1 MRELFDITPH
11 STGPG
16 FRMRLKTGE
25 IDVPD
30 GRGGYIVSSGMGS
43 GKTESIKSLIRHK
56 HDEGILYCVDT
67 KDELEKMFGW
77 IVENL
82 VVEGVLRMEDVM
94 IISSDPGRADFLGQY
109 RDNPGVLMEK
119 KVILIT
125 HVRFW
130 TDLIN
135 HFLIYKPQKEVA
147 PFDGDF
153 RTLMGRDD
161 LRGYVIFDET
171 PTFINPFVEFD
182 RSMLGIF
189 GKTDENG
196 NIVCKPPE
204 ELGRYYDLF
213 IRGGKNDLFNQ
224 AYRINRMKRDVV
236 LGLIPKYYGSWVMSD
251 TDKVGITFYPVD
263 LCPGGMTIS
272 THILIFEG
280 AGNILFRG
288 STRFTLLDTESKYN
302 TVTDFRRMD
311 FGLSRKCFD
320 EAGFGTFVKRIGR
333 LIDKPSLIVCWK
345 DINGDDD
352 GPGKSGYAERF
363 RRLLVAEGVDPGLF
377 TVTYYGATDNK
388 STNSYRD
395 VEQILLC
402 GDWNLPN
409 TESAKIRRAYG
420 TSTDPHSQKD
430 WYFSQLITRIGI
442 RKHIEGEVYT
452 VWHTDDF
459 DERFIE
465 RMDAYFNENR
475 VIGKA
480 SVSHNDWEKRLDGMK
495 IRSNIKEEIRLLARY
510 DKDMQRAI
518 TAHPEGMK
526 DTLATVYVL
535 LHTFQNH
542 GESLVGGFYI
552 LRQHFFLIGV
562 GKVKDG
568 VRVFLT
574 QLQFLLPLD
583 GGGEIA
589 LFITCLGSYVT

>member
-1 MRELFDITPH
+1 MISGKEAAMRELFDITPH

-67 KDELEKMFGW
+67 RDELEKMFGW

-109 RDNPGVLMEK
+109 RDNPEVLMEK

-213 IRGGKNDLFNQ
+213 IRGGRNDLFNQ

-302 TVTDFRRMD
+302 TVTDFKRMD

-363 RRLLVAEGVDPGLF
+363 KRLLVAEGVDPGLF

-395 VEQILLC
+395 VGQILLC

-452 VWHTDDF
+452 VWYTDDF

-495 IRSNIKEEIRLLARY
+495 IRSNIKEEIRLMARY

-518 TAHPEGMK
+518 TMDSEYTKEVTFAYLEMIGIK
-526 DTLATVYVL
+526 RYVRERRKYDRLLETLNKLKIT
-535 LHTFQNH
+535 
-542 GESLVGGFYI
+542 LVI
-552 LRQHFFLIGV
+552 
-562 GKVKDG
+562 K
-568 VRVFLT
+568 
-574 QLQFLLPLD
+574 
-583 GGGEIA
+583 
-589 LFITCLGSYVT
+589 

>member
-213 IRGGKNDLFNQ
+213 IRGGRNDLFNQ

-302 TVTDFRRMD
+302 TVTEFKRMD

-518 TAHPEGMK
+518 TMDSEYTKEVTFAYLEMIGIK
-526 DTLATVYVL
+526 RGKRERGRYKALIDVL
-535 LHTFQNH
+535 KTMGIN
-542 GESLVGGFYI
+542 LV
-552 LRQHFFLIGV
+552 
-562 GKVKDG
+562 
-568 VRVFLT
+568 
-574 QLQFLLPLD
+574 
-583 GGGEIA
+583 IA
-589 LFITCLGSYVT
+589 

>member
-1 MRELFDITPH
+1 MISGKEAAMRELFDITPH

-67 KDELEKMFGW
+67 RDELEKMFGW

-109 RDNPGVLMEK
+109 RDNPEVLMEK

-196 NIVCKPPE
+196 NIICKPPE

-213 IRGGKNDLFNQ
+213 IRGGRNDLFNQ

-302 TVTDFRRMD
+302 TVTEFRKMD

-320 EAGFGTFVKRIGR
+320 EAGFGIFVERIGR
-333 LIDKPSLIVCWK
+333 LIDKPTLIVCWK

-363 RRLLVAEGVDPGLF
+363 KRLLVAEGVDPGLF

-395 VEQILLC
+395 VGQILLC

-452 VWHTDDF
+452 VWYTDDF

-518 TAHPEGMK
+518 TMDSEYTKEVTFCYLEMIGIKRGKRERGRYKALI
-526 DTLATVYVL
+526 DVL
-535 LHTFQNH
+535 KTMGIN
-542 GESLVGGFYI
+542 LV
-552 LRQHFFLIGV
+552 
-562 GKVKDG
+562 
-568 VRVFLT
+568 
-574 QLQFLLPLD
+574 
-583 GGGEIA
+583 IA
-589 LFITCLGSYVT
+589 

>member
-1 MRELFDITPH
+1 MISGKEAAMRELFDITPH

-67 KDELEKMFGW
+67 RDELEKMFGW

-109 RDNPGVLMEK
+109 RDNPEVLMEK

-135 HFLIYKPQKEVA
+135 HFLIYKPREEVA

-213 IRGGKNDLFNQ
+213 IRGGRNDLFNQ

-236 LGLIPKYYGSWVMSD
+236 LRLIPKYYGSWVMSD

-302 TVTDFRRMD
+302 TVTDFKRMD

-363 RRLLVAEGVDPGLF
+363 KRLLVAEGVDPGLF

-452 VWHTDDF
+452 VWYTDDF

-480 SVSHNDWEKRLDGMK
+480 SVSHNDWEKRLEGMK

-518 TAHPEGMK
+518 TMDSEYTKEVTFAYLEMIGIK
-526 DTLATVYVL
+526 RYVRERRKYDRLLETLNKLKIT
-535 LHTFQNH
+535 
-542 GESLVGGFYI
+542 LVI
-552 LRQHFFLIGV
+552 
-562 GKVKDG
+562 K
-568 VRVFLT
+568 
-574 QLQFLLPLD
+574 
-583 GGGEIA
+583 
-589 LFITCLGSYVT
+589 

>member
-1 MRELFDITPH
+1 MISGKEAAMRELFDITPH

-67 KDELEKMFGW
+67 RDELEKMFGW

-109 RDNPGVLMEK
+109 RDNPEVLMEK

-135 HFLIYKPQKEVA
+135 HFLIYKPREEVA

-213 IRGGKNDLFNQ
+213 IRGGRNDLFNQ

-236 LGLIPKYYGSWVMSD
+236 LRLIPKYYGSWVMSD

-302 TVTDFRRMD
+302 TVTDFKRMD

-363 RRLLVAEGVDPGLF
+363 KRLLVAEGVDPGLF

-452 VWHTDDF
+452 VWYTDDF

-480 SVSHNDWEKRLDGMK
+480 SVSHNDWEKRLEGMK
-495 IRSNIKEEIRLLARY
+495 IRSNIKEEIRLMARY

-518 TAHPEGMK
+518 TMDSEYTKEVTFAYLEMIGIK
-526 DTLATVYVL
+526 RYVRERRKYDRLLETLSKLKIT
-535 LHTFQNH
+535 
-542 GESLVGGFYI
+542 LVI
-552 LRQHFFLIGV
+552 
-562 GKVKDG
+562 K
-568 VRVFLT
+568 
-574 QLQFLLPLD
+574 
-583 GGGEIA
+583 
-589 LFITCLGSYVT
+589 

>member
-1 MRELFDITPH
+1 MISGKEAAMRELFDITPH

-67 KDELEKMFGW
+67 RDELEKMFGW

-109 RDNPGVLMEK
+109 RDNPEVLMEK

-196 NIVCKPPE
+196 NIICKPPE

-213 IRGGKNDLFNQ
+213 IRGGRNDLFNQ

-302 TVTDFRRMD
+302 TVTEFRKMD

-320 EAGFGTFVKRIGR
+320 EAGFGIFVERIGR
-333 LIDKPSLIVCWK
+333 LIDKPTLIECWK

-363 RRLLVAEGVDPGLF
+363 KRLLVAEGVDPGLF

-395 VEQILLC
+395 VGQILLC

-452 VWHTDDF
+452 VWYTDDF

-518 TAHPEGMK
+518 TMDSEYTKEVTFAYLEMIGIK
-526 DTLATVYVL
+526 RYVRERRKYDRLLETLNKLKIT
-535 LHTFQNH
+535 
-542 GESLVGGFYI
+542 LVI
-552 LRQHFFLIGV
+552 
-562 GKVKDG
+562 K
-568 VRVFLT
+568 
-574 QLQFLLPLD
+574 
-583 GGGEIA
+583 
-589 LFITCLGSYVT
+589 

>member
-1 MRELFDITPH
+1 MISGKEAAMRELFDITPH

-67 KDELEKMFGW
+67 RDELEKMFGW

-109 RDNPGVLMEK
+109 RDNPEVLMEK

-196 NIVCKPPE
+196 NIICKPPE

-213 IRGGKNDLFNQ
+213 IRGGRNDLFNQ

-236 LGLIPKYYGSWVMSD
+236 LRLIPKYYGSWVMSD

-302 TVTDFRRMD
+302 TVTDFKRMD

-363 RRLLVAEGVDPGLF
+363 KRLLVAEGVDPGLF

-395 VEQILLC
+395 VGQILLC

-452 VWHTDDF
+452 VWYTDDF
-459 DERFIE
+459 DERFME

-518 TAHPEGMK
+518 TMDSEYTKEVTFAYLEMIGIK
-526 DTLATVYVL
+526 RYVRERRKYDRLLETLNKLKIT
-535 LHTFQNH
+535 
-542 GESLVGGFYI
+542 LVI
-552 LRQHFFLIGV
+552 
-562 GKVKDG
+562 K
-568 VRVFLT
+568 
-574 QLQFLLPLD
+574 
-583 GGGEIA
+583 
-589 LFITCLGSYVT
+589 

>member
-1 MRELFDITPH
+1 MISGKEAAMRELFDITPH

-67 KDELEKMFGW
+67 RDELEKMFGW

-213 IRGGKNDLFNQ
+213 IRGGRNDLFNQ

-236 LGLIPKYYGSWVMSD
+236 LRLIPKYYGSWVMSD

-302 TVTDFRRMD
+302 TVTDFKRMD

-452 VWHTDDF
+452 VWYTDDF

-480 SVSHNDWEKRLDGMK
+480 SVSHNDWEKRLEGMK
-495 IRSNIKEEIRLLARY
+495 IRSNIKEEIRLMARY

-518 TAHPEGMK
+518 TMDSEYTKEVTFAYLEMIGIK
-526 DTLATVYVL
+526 RYVRERRKYDRLLETLNKLKIT
-535 LHTFQNH
+535 
-542 GESLVGGFYI
+542 LVI
-552 LRQHFFLIGV
+552 
-562 GKVKDG
+562 K
-568 VRVFLT
+568 
-574 QLQFLLPLD
+574 
-583 GGGEIA
+583 
-589 LFITCLGSYVT
+589 

>member
-30 GRGGYIVSSGMGS
+30 ESGGYIVSSGMGS

-67 KDELEKMFGW
+67 RDELEKMFGW

-109 RDNPGVLMEK
+109 RDNPEVLMEK

-135 HFLIYKPQKEVA
+135 HFLIYKPGKEVD

-153 RTLMGRDD
+153 RALMRRDD
-161 LRGYVIFDET
+161 LRRYIIFDET

-204 ELGRYYDLF
+204 ELDRYYDLF
-213 IRGGKNDLFNQ
+213 IRGGRNDLFNQ

-236 LGLIPKYYGSWVMSD
+236 LGLIPKYYGSWMMSD
-251 TDKVGITFYPVD
+251 TDRVGITFYPVD
-263 LCPGGMTIS
+263 LCPEGMTIS
-272 THILIFEG
+272 THVLIFEG

-302 TVTDFRRMD
+302 TVTEFRKMD

-320 EAGFGTFVKRIGR
+320 EVGFGTFVKRIGR

-395 VEQILLC
+395 VEQIFLC

-420 TSTDPHSQKD
+420 TTTDPHSQKD

-452 VWHTDDF
+452 VWYTDDF

-475 VIGKA
+475 VVDRK
-480 SVSHNDWEKRLDGMK
+480 SVSHNDWEKRLEGMK
-495 IRSNIKEEIRLLARY
+495 IRSNLKDEIILLARY
-510 DKDMQRAI
+510 DKDMQKAI
-518 TAHPEGMK
+518 TMDDEYTKEVTFVYLEMIGIK
-526 DTLATVYVL
+526 RYVRERRKYDRLVETLSKLKIT
-535 LHTFQNH
+535 
-542 GESLVGGFYI
+542 LVI
-552 LRQHFFLIGV
+552 
-562 GKVKDG
+562 K
-568 VRVFLT
+568 
-574 QLQFLLPLD
+574 
-583 GGGEIA
+583 
-589 LFITCLGSYVT
+589 

>member
-1 MRELFDITPH
+1 MISGKEAAMRELFDITPH

-67 KDELEKMFGW
+67 RDELEKMFGW

-213 IRGGKNDLFNQ
+213 IRGGRNDLFNQ

-236 LGLIPKYYGSWVMSD
+236 LRLIPKYYGSWVMSD

-302 TVTDFRRMD
+302 TVTDFKRMD

-363 RRLLVAEGVDPGLF
+363 KRLLVAEGVDPGLF

-452 VWHTDDF
+452 VWYTDDF

-480 SVSHNDWEKRLDGMK
+480 SVSHNDWEKRLEGMK
-495 IRSNIKEEIRLLARY
+495 IRSNIKEEIRLMARY

-518 TAHPEGMK
+518 TMDSEYTKEVTFAYLEMIGIK
-526 DTLATVYVL
+526 RYVRERRKYDRLLETLNKLKIT
-535 LHTFQNH
+535 
-542 GESLVGGFYI
+542 LVI
-552 LRQHFFLIGV
+552 
-562 GKVKDG
+562 K
-568 VRVFLT
+568 
-574 QLQFLLPLD
+574 
-583 GGGEIA
+583 
-589 LFITCLGSYVT
+589 

>member
-1 MRELFDITPH
+1 MISGKEAAMRELFDITPH

-67 KDELEKMFGW
+67 RDELEKMFGW

-213 IRGGKNDLFNQ
+213 IRGGRNDLFNQ

-236 LGLIPKYYGSWVMSD
+236 LRLIPKYYGSWVMSD

-518 TAHPEGMK
+518 TMDSEYTKEVTFCYLEMIGIKRGKRERGRYKALI
-526 DTLATVYVL
+526 DVL
-535 LHTFQNH
+535 KTMGIN
-542 GESLVGGFYI
+542 LV
-552 LRQHFFLIGV
+552 
-562 GKVKDG
+562 
-568 VRVFLT
+568 
-574 QLQFLLPLD
+574 
-583 GGGEIA
+583 IA
-589 LFITCLGSYVT
+589 

>member
-1 MRELFDITPH
+1 MISGKEAAMRELFDITPH

-67 KDELEKMFGW
+67 RDELEKMFGW

-109 RDNPGVLMEK
+109 RDNPEVLMEK

-213 IRGGKNDLFNQ
+213 IRGGRNDLFNQ

-236 LGLIPKYYGSWVMSD
+236 LRLIPKYYGSWVMSD

-302 TVTDFRRMD
+302 TVTDFKRMD

-363 RRLLVAEGVDPGLF
+363 KRLLVAEGVDPGLF

-452 VWHTDDF
+452 VWYTDDF

-480 SVSHNDWEKRLDGMK
+480 SVSHNDWEKRLEGMK
-495 IRSNIKEEIRLLARY
+495 IRSNIKEEIRLMARY

-518 TAHPEGMK
+518 TK
-526 DTLATVYVL
+526 DREYTKEITFAYLEMIGRKRYVRERSKYDRLLETLNKLKIT
-535 LHTFQNH
+535 
-542 GESLVGGFYI
+542 LVI
-552 LRQHFFLIGV
+552 
-562 GKVKDG
+562 K
-568 VRVFLT
+568 
-574 QLQFLLPLD
+574 
-583 GGGEIA
+583 
-589 LFITCLGSYVT
+589 

>member
-1 MRELFDITPH
+1 MISGKEAAMRELFDITPH

-67 KDELEKMFGW
+67 RDELEKMFGW

-109 RDNPGVLMEK
+109 RDNPEVLMEK

-135 HFLIYKPQKEVA
+135 HFLIYKPGKEVD

-153 RTLMGRDD
+153 RALMGRDD

-171 PTFINPFVEFD
+171 PTFISPFVEFD

-213 IRGGKNDLFNQ
+213 IRGGRNDLFNQ

-236 LGLIPKYYGSWVMSD
+236 LGLIPKYYGSWMMSD

-263 LCPGGMTIS
+263 LCPEGMTIS
-272 THILIFEG
+272 THVLIFEG

-302 TVTDFRRMD
+302 TVTEFRKMD
-311 FGLSRKCFD
+311 FGLSRKYFD

-363 RRLLVAEGVDPGLF
+363 KRLLVAEGVDPGLF

-395 VEQILLC
+395 VEQIFLC

-420 TSTDPHSQKD
+420 TTTDPHSQKD

-452 VWHTDDF
+452 VWYTDDF

-475 VIGKA
+475 VVDRK
-480 SVSHNDWEKRLDGMK
+480 SVSHNDWEKRLEGMK
-495 IRSNIKEEIRLLARY
+495 IRSNLKDEIILLARY
-510 DKDMQRAI
+510 DKDMQKAI
-518 TAHPEGMK
+518 TMDDEYTKEVTFVYLEMIGIK
-526 DTLATVYVL
+526 RYVRERRKYDRLVETLSKLKIT
-535 LHTFQNH
+535 
-542 GESLVGGFYI
+542 LVI
-552 LRQHFFLIGV
+552 
-562 GKVKDG
+562 K
-568 VRVFLT
+568 
-574 QLQFLLPLD
+574 
-583 GGGEIA
+583 
-589 LFITCLGSYVT
+589 

>member
-1 MRELFDITPH
+1 MISGKEAAMRELFDITPH

-67 KDELEKMFGW
+67 RDELEKMFGW

-109 RDNPGVLMEK
+109 RDNPEVLMEK

-135 HFLIYKPQKEVA
+135 HFLIYKPREEVA

-213 IRGGKNDLFNQ
+213 IRGGRNDLFNQ

-236 LGLIPKYYGSWVMSD
+236 LRLIPKYYGSWVMSD

-302 TVTDFRRMD
+302 TVTDFKRMD

-363 RRLLVAEGVDPGLF
+363 KRLLVAEGVDPGLF

-452 VWHTDDF
+452 VWYTDDF

-475 VIGKA
+475 VVDRK
-480 SVSHNDWEKRLDGMK
+480 SVSHDDWEKRLDGMK

-518 TAHPEGMK
+518 TMDSEYTKEVTFAYLEMIGIK
-526 DTLATVYVL
+526 RYVRERRKYDRLLETLNKLKIT
-535 LHTFQNH
+535 
-542 GESLVGGFYI
+542 LVI
-552 LRQHFFLIGV
+552 
-562 GKVKDG
+562 K
-568 VRVFLT
+568 
-574 QLQFLLPLD
+574 
-583 GGGEIA
+583 
-589 LFITCLGSYVT
+589 

>member
-475 VIGKA
+475 VIGKT
-480 SVSHNDWEKRLDGMK
+480 SVSHNDWEKRLEGMK

-518 TAHPEGMK
+518 TMDSEYTKEVTFCYLEMIGIKRGKRERGRYKALI
-526 DTLATVYVL
+526 DVL
-535 LHTFQNH
+535 KTMGIN
-542 GESLVGGFYI
+542 LV
-552 LRQHFFLIGV
+552 
-562 GKVKDG
+562 
-568 VRVFLT
+568 
-574 QLQFLLPLD
+574 
-583 GGGEIA
+583 IA
-589 LFITCLGSYVT
+589 

>member
-153 RTLMGRDD
+153 KTLMGRDD

-189 GKTDENG
+189 GKTDEDG
-196 NIVCKPPE
+196 NIICKPPE
-204 ELGRYYDLF
+204 EMGRYYDLF

-236 LGLIPKYYGSWVMSD
+236 LGLIPKYYDSWMMSD
-251 TDKVGITFYPVD
+251 TDRVGITFYPVD
-263 LCPGGMTIS
+263 LCPEGMTIS

-280 AGNILFRG
+280 AGNILFRD

-302 TVTDFRRMD
+302 TVTEFRKMD
-311 FGLSRKCFD
+311 FGLSRKGFD
-320 EAGFGTFVKRIGR
+320 EKGFGEFVKRIGR

-480 SVSHNDWEKRLDGMK
+480 SVSHNDWEKRLEGMK

-510 DKDMQRAI
+510 DKDMQKAI
-518 TAHPEGMK
+518 TMDSEYTKEVTFCYLEMIGIKRGKRERGRYKALI
-526 DTLATVYVL
+526 DVL
-535 LHTFQNH
+535 KTMGIN
-542 GESLVGGFYI
+542 LV
-552 LRQHFFLIGV
+552 
-562 GKVKDG
+562 
-568 VRVFLT
+568 
-574 QLQFLLPLD
+574 
-583 GGGEIA
+583 IA
-589 LFITCLGSYVT
+589 

>member
-1 MRELFDITPH
+1 MISGKEAAMRELFDITPH

-67 KDELEKMFGW
+67 RDELEKMFGW

-213 IRGGKNDLFNQ
+213 IRGGRNDLFNQ

-236 LGLIPKYYGSWVMSD
+236 LRLIPKYYGSWVMSD

-302 TVTDFRRMD
+302 TVTDFKRMD

-363 RRLLVAEGVDPGLF
+363 KRLLVAEGVDPGLF

-452 VWHTDDF
+452 VWYTDDF

-518 TAHPEGMK
+518 TMDSEYTKEVTFAYLEMIGIK
-526 DTLATVYVL
+526 RYVRERRKYDRLLETLNKLKIT
-535 LHTFQNH
+535 
-542 GESLVGGFYI
+542 LVI
-552 LRQHFFLIGV
+552 
-562 GKVKDG
+562 K
-568 VRVFLT
+568 
-574 QLQFLLPLD
+574 
-583 GGGEIA
+583 
-589 LFITCLGSYVT
+589 

>member
-213 IRGGKNDLFNQ
+213 IRGGRNDLFNQ

-236 LGLIPKYYGSWVMSD
+236 LGLIPKYYGSWMMSD

-263 LCPGGMTIS
+263 LCPEDMTIS

-475 VIGKA
+475 VIGKT
-480 SVSHNDWEKRLDGMK
+480 SVSHNDWEKRLEGMK

-518 TAHPEGMK
+518 TMDSEYTKEVTFCYLEMIGIKRGKRERGRYKALI
-526 DTLATVYVL
+526 DVL
-535 LHTFQNH
+535 KTMGIN
-542 GESLVGGFYI
+542 LV
-552 LRQHFFLIGV
+552 
-562 GKVKDG
+562 
-568 VRVFLT
+568 
-574 QLQFLLPLD
+574 
-583 GGGEIA
+583 IA
-589 LFITCLGSYVT
+589 

>member
-1 MRELFDITPH
+1 MIRRKEAAMRELFDITPH

-43 GKTESIKSLIRHK
+43 GKTESIKSLIRQK
-56 HDEGILYCVDT
+56 YNEGILYCVDT

-82 VVEGVLRMEDVM
+82 VMEGVLRMEDVM

-109 RDNPGVLMEK
+109 RDSPGVLMEK

-135 HFLIYKPQKEVA
+135 YFLIYKPQKEVA

-189 GKTDENG
+189 GKTDEKG

-302 TVTDFRRMD
+302 TVTEFKRMD

-518 TAHPEGMK
+518 TMDSEYTKEVTFAYLEMIGIK
-526 DTLATVYVL
+526 RGKRERGRYKALIDVL
-535 LHTFQNH
+535 KTMGIN
-542 GESLVGGFYI
+542 LV
-552 LRQHFFLIGV
+552 
-562 GKVKDG
+562 
-568 VRVFLT
+568 
-574 QLQFLLPLD
+574 
-583 GGGEIA
+583 IA
-589 LFITCLGSYVT
+589 

>member
-67 KDELEKMFGW
+67 RDELEKMFGW

-109 RDNPGVLMEK
+109 RDNPEVLMEK

-213 IRGGKNDLFNQ
+213 IRGGRNDLFNQ

-236 LGLIPKYYGSWVMSD
+236 LRLIPKYYGSWVMSD

-302 TVTDFRRMD
+302 TVTDFKRMD

-333 LIDKPSLIVCWK
+333 LIDKPTLIVCWK

-363 RRLLVAEGVDPGLF
+363 KRLLVAESVDPGLF

-452 VWHTDDF
+452 VWYTDDF

-510 DKDMQRAI
+510 DKDMQKAMTMDSEYTKEVTFAYLEMIGIKRGKRERGRYKALI
-518 TAHPEGMK
+518 
-526 DTLATVYVL
+526 DVL
-535 LHTFQNH
+535 KTMGIN
-542 GESLVGGFYI
+542 LV
-552 LRQHFFLIGV
+552 
-562 GKVKDG
+562 
-568 VRVFLT
+568 
-574 QLQFLLPLD
+574 
-583 GGGEIA
+583 IA
-589 LFITCLGSYVT
+589 

>member
-109 RDNPGVLMEK
+109 RDNPGVIMEK

-135 HFLIYKPQKEVA
+135 HFLIYKPRKEVA

-161 LRGYVIFDET
+161 LRRYVIFDET

-213 IRGGKNDLFNQ
+213 IRGGRNDLFNQ

-236 LGLIPKYYGSWVMSD
+236 LGLIPKYYGSWMMSD

-272 THILIFEG
+272 THVLIFEG

-442 RKHIEGEVYT
+442 RKHIQGEVYT
-452 VWHTDDF
+452 VWYTDDF

-480 SVSHNDWEKRLDGMK
+480 SVSHNDWEKRLEGMK

-518 TAHPEGMK
+518 TMDSEYTKEVTFCYLEMIGIKRGKRERGRYKALI
-526 DTLATVYVL
+526 DVL
-535 LHTFQNH
+535 KTMGIN
-542 GESLVGGFYI
+542 LV
-552 LRQHFFLIGV
+552 
-562 GKVKDG
+562 
-568 VRVFLT
+568 
-574 QLQFLLPLD
+574 
-583 GGGEIA
+583 IA
-589 LFITCLGSYVT
+589 

>member
-1 MRELFDITPH
+1 MISGKEAAMRELFDITPH

-67 KDELEKMFGW
+67 RDELEKMFGW

-109 RDNPGVLMEK
+109 RDNPEVLMEK

-213 IRGGKNDLFNQ
+213 IRGGRNDLFNQ

-236 LGLIPKYYGSWVMSD
+236 LRLIPKYYGSWVMSD

-302 TVTDFRRMD
+302 TVTDFKRMD

-363 RRLLVAEGVDPGLF
+363 KRLLVAEGVDPGLF

-395 VEQILLC
+395 VGQILLC

-452 VWHTDDF
+452 VWYTDDF

-518 TAHPEGMK
+518 TMDSEYTKEVTFAYLEMIGIK
-526 DTLATVYVL
+526 RYVRERRKYDRLLETLNKLKIT
-535 LHTFQNH
+535 
-542 GESLVGGFYI
+542 LVI
-552 LRQHFFLIGV
+552 
-562 GKVKDG
+562 K
-568 VRVFLT
+568 
-574 QLQFLLPLD
+574 
-583 GGGEIA
+583 
-589 LFITCLGSYVT
+589 

>member
-30 GRGGYIVSSGMGS
+30 ESGGYIVSSGMGS

-67 KDELEKMFGW
+67 RDELEKMFGW

-109 RDNPGVLMEK
+109 RDNPEILMEK

-135 HFLIYKPQKEVA
+135 HFLIYKPGKEVD

-153 RTLMGRDD
+153 RALMRRDD
-161 LRGYVIFDET
+161 LRRYIIFDET

-204 ELGRYYDLF
+204 ELDRYYDLF
-213 IRGGKNDLFNQ
+213 IRGGRNDLFNQ

-236 LGLIPKYYGSWVMSD
+236 LGLIPKYYGSWMMSD
-251 TDKVGITFYPVD
+251 TDRVGITFYPVD
-263 LCPGGMTIS
+263 LCPEGMTIS
-272 THILIFEG
+272 THVLIFEG

-302 TVTDFRRMD
+302 TVTEFRKMD
-311 FGLSRKCFD
+311 FGLSRKGFD
-320 EAGFGTFVKRIGR
+320 EVGFGEFVKRIGR

-352 GPGKSGYAERF
+352 GPRKSGYAERF

-452 VWHTDDF
+452 VWYTDDF
-459 DERFIE
+459 DGRFIE

-475 VIGKA
+475 VVDRK
-480 SVSHNDWEKRLDGMK
+480 SVSHNDWEKRLEGMK

-518 TAHPEGMK
+518 TMDSEYTKEVTFCYLEEILGIRRSARERRYYRKLIEALGRLK
-526 DTLATVYVL
+526 ITLVI
-535 LHTFQNH
+535 Q
-542 GESLVGGFYI
+542 
-552 LRQHFFLIGV
+552 
-562 GKVKDG
+562 
-568 VRVFLT
+568 
-574 QLQFLLPLD
+574 
-583 GGGEIA
+583 
-589 LFITCLGSYVT
+589 

>member
-67 KDELEKMFGW
+67 RDELEKMFGW

-109 RDNPGVLMEK
+109 RDNPEVLMEK

-135 HFLIYKPQKEVA
+135 HFLIYKPREEVA

-213 IRGGKNDLFNQ
+213 IRGGRNDLFNQ

-236 LGLIPKYYGSWVMSD
+236 LRLIPKYYGSWVMSD

-302 TVTDFRRMD
+302 TVTDFKRMD

-363 RRLLVAEGVDPGLF
+363 KRLLVAEGVDPGLF

-452 VWHTDDF
+452 VWYTDDF

-475 VIGKA
+475 VVDRK
-480 SVSHNDWEKRLDGMK
+480 SVSHNDWEKRLEGMK
-495 IRSNIKEEIRLLARY
+495 IRSNLKDEIILLARY
-510 DKDMQRAI
+510 DKDMQKAI
-518 TAHPEGMK
+518 TMDDEYTKEVTFVYLEMIGIK
-526 DTLATVYVL
+526 RYVRERRKYDRLVETLSKLKIT
-535 LHTFQNH
+535 
-542 GESLVGGFYI
+542 LVI
-552 LRQHFFLIGV
+552 
-562 GKVKDG
+562 K
-568 VRVFLT
+568 
-574 QLQFLLPLD
+574 
-583 GGGEIA
+583 
-589 LFITCLGSYVT
+589 

>member
-1 MRELFDITPH
+1 MISGKEAAMRELFDITPH

-67 KDELEKMFGW
+67 RDELEKMFGW

-109 RDNPGVLMEK
+109 RDNPEVLMEK

-135 HFLIYKPQKEVA
+135 HFLIYKPGKEVD

-196 NIVCKPPE
+196 NIICKPPE

-213 IRGGKNDLFNQ
+213 IRGGRNDLFNQ

-236 LGLIPKYYGSWVMSD
+236 LRLIPKYYGSWVMSD

-302 TVTDFRRMD
+302 TVTEFRKMD

-320 EAGFGTFVKRIGR
+320 EAGFGIFVERIGR
-333 LIDKPSLIVCWK
+333 LIDKPTLIVCWK

-363 RRLLVAEGVDPGLF
+363 KRLLVAEGVDPGLF

-395 VEQILLC
+395 VGQILLC

-452 VWHTDDF
+452 VWYTDDF

-480 SVSHNDWEKRLDGMK
+480 SVSHNDWEKRLEGMK
-495 IRSNIKEEIRLLARY
+495 IRSNIKEEIRLMARY

-518 TAHPEGMK
+518 TMDSEYTKEVTFAYLEMIGIK
-526 DTLATVYVL
+526 RYVRERRKYDRLLETLNKLKIT
-535 LHTFQNH
+535 
-542 GESLVGGFYI
+542 LVI
-552 LRQHFFLIGV
+552 
-562 GKVKDG
+562 K
-568 VRVFLT
+568 
-574 QLQFLLPLD
+574 
-583 GGGEIA
+583 
-589 LFITCLGSYVT
+589 

>member
-25 IDVPD
+25 IDVPN

-67 KDELEKMFGW
+67 KDGLEKMFGW

-109 RDNPGVLMEK
+109 RDNPGMLMEK
-119 KVILIT
+119 KILLIT

-196 NIVCKPPE
+196 DIVCKPPE

-213 IRGGKNDLFNQ
+213 IRGGRNDLFNQ
-224 AYRINRMKRDVV
+224 SYRINRMKRDVV
-236 LGLIPKYYGSWVMSD
+236 LGLIPKYYGSWMMSD
-251 TDKVGITFYPVD
+251 TDRVGITFYPVD

-302 TVTDFRRMD
+302 TVTEFRKMD

-320 EAGFGTFVKRIGR
+320 EVGFGTFVKRIGR

-363 RRLLVAEGVDPGLF
+363 RRLLVAEGVDSGLF

-518 TAHPEGMK
+518 TMDSEYTKEVTFCYLEEILGIKRSARERRYYKKLIEALGRLK
-526 DTLATVYVL
+526 ITLVI
-535 LHTFQNH
+535 Q
-542 GESLVGGFYI
+542 
-552 LRQHFFLIGV
+552 
-562 GKVKDG
+562 
-568 VRVFLT
+568 
-574 QLQFLLPLD
+574 
-583 GGGEIA
+583 
-589 LFITCLGSYVT
+589 

>member
-1 MRELFDITPH
+1 MIRRKEAAMRELFDITPH

-135 HFLIYKPQKEVA
+135 YFLIYKPQKEVA

-204 ELGRYYDLF
+204 ELDRYYDLF
-213 IRGGKNDLFNQ
+213 IRGGRNDLFNQ

-236 LGLIPKYYGSWVMSD
+236 LGLIPKYYGSWMMSD

-263 LCPGGMTIS
+263 LCPEDMTIS
-272 THILIFEG
+272 THVLIFEG

-302 TVTDFRRMD
+302 TVTEFKRMD

-442 RKHIEGEVYT
+442 RKHIQGEVYT
-452 VWHTDDF
+452 VWYTDDF
-459 DERFIE
+459 DGRFIE

-475 VIGKA
+475 VIGR
-480 SVSHNDWEKRLDGMK
+480 SPVSNNDWEKRLEGMR
-495 IRSNIKEEIRLLARY
+495 IRSNIKKEIRLLTGY
-510 DKDMQRAI
+510 DRDMQRAI
-518 TAHPEGMK
+518 VMEQKYTKEVTFAYLEMIGIK
-526 DTLATVYVL
+526 RGKRERGRYKALIDVL
-535 LHTFQNH
+535 KTMGIN
-542 GESLVGGFYI
+542 LV
-552 LRQHFFLIGV
+552 
-562 GKVKDG
+562 
-568 VRVFLT
+568 
-574 QLQFLLPLD
+574 
-583 GGGEIA
+583 IA
-589 LFITCLGSYVT
+589 

>member
-189 GKTDENG
+189 GKTDEKG

-363 RRLLVAEGVDPGLF
+363 RRLLVAEGVGPGLF

-442 RKHIEGEVYT
+442 RKHIEGEVHT

-510 DKDMQRAI
+510 DRDMQRAI
-518 TAHPEGMK
+518 TMDSEYTKEVTFCYLEMIGIKRGKRERGRYKALI
-526 DTLATVYVL
+526 DVL
-535 LHTFQNH
+535 KTMGIN
-542 GESLVGGFYI
+542 LV
-552 LRQHFFLIGV
+552 
-562 GKVKDG
+562 
-568 VRVFLT
+568 
-574 QLQFLLPLD
+574 
-583 GGGEIA
+583 IA
-589 LFITCLGSYVT
+589 

>member
-67 KDELEKMFGW
+67 RDELEKMFGW

-109 RDNPGVLMEK
+109 RDNPEVLMEK

-135 HFLIYKPQKEVA
+135 HFLIYKPGKEVD

-196 NIVCKPPE
+196 NIICKPPE

-213 IRGGKNDLFNQ
+213 IRGGRNDLFNQ

-236 LGLIPKYYGSWVMSD
+236 LRLIPKYYGSWVMSD

-302 TVTDFRRMD
+302 TVTDFKRMD

-363 RRLLVAEGVDPGLF
+363 KRLLVAEGVDPGLF

-395 VEQILLC
+395 VGQILLC

-452 VWHTDDF
+452 VWYTDDF

-518 TAHPEGMK
+518 TMDSEYTKEVTFAYLEMIGIK
-526 DTLATVYVL
+526 RYVRERRKYDRLLETLNKLKIT
-535 LHTFQNH
+535 
-542 GESLVGGFYI
+542 LVI
-552 LRQHFFLIGV
+552 
-562 GKVKDG
+562 K
-568 VRVFLT
+568 
-574 QLQFLLPLD
+574 
-583 GGGEIA
+583 
-589 LFITCLGSYVT
+589 

>member
-30 GRGGYIVSSGMGS
+30 ESGGYIVSSGMGS

-67 KDELEKMFGW
+67 RDELEKMFGW

-109 RDNPGVLMEK
+109 RDNPEILMEK

-135 HFLIYKPQKEVA
+135 HFLIYKPGKEVD

-153 RTLMGRDD
+153 RALMRRDD
-161 LRGYVIFDET
+161 LRRYIIFDET

-204 ELGRYYDLF
+204 ELDRYYDLF
-213 IRGGKNDLFNQ
+213 IRGGRNDLFNQ

-236 LGLIPKYYGSWVMSD
+236 LGLIPKYYGSWMMSD
-251 TDKVGITFYPVD
+251 TDRVGITFYPVD
-263 LCPGGMTIS
+263 LCPEGMTIS
-272 THILIFEG
+272 THVLIFEG

-302 TVTDFRRMD
+302 TVTEFRKMD

-320 EAGFGTFVKRIGR
+320 EVGFGTFVKRIGR

-395 VEQILLC
+395 VEQIFLC

-420 TSTDPHSQKD
+420 TTTDPHSQKD

-452 VWHTDDF
+452 VWYTDDF

-475 VIGKA
+475 VVDRK
-480 SVSHNDWEKRLDGMK
+480 SVSHNDWEKRLEGMK
-495 IRSNIKEEIRLLARY
+495 IRSNLKDEIILLARY
-510 DKDMQRAI
+510 DKDMQKAI
-518 TAHPEGMK
+518 TMDDEYTKEVTFVYLEMIGIK
-526 DTLATVYVL
+526 RYVRERRKYDRLVETLSKLKIT
-535 LHTFQNH
+535 
-542 GESLVGGFYI
+542 LVI
-552 LRQHFFLIGV
+552 
-562 GKVKDG
+562 K
-568 VRVFLT
+568 
-574 QLQFLLPLD
+574 
-583 GGGEIA
+583 
-589 LFITCLGSYVT
+589 

>member
-67 KDELEKMFGW
+67 RDELEKMFGW

-213 IRGGKNDLFNQ
+213 IRGGRNDLFNQ

-263 LCPGGMTIS
+263 LCPGGMTVS

-442 RKHIEGEVYT
+442 RKHIQGEVYT

-459 DERFIE
+459 DGRFIE

-475 VIGKA
+475 VIGR
-480 SVSHNDWEKRLDGMK
+480 SPVSNNDWEKRLEGMR
-495 IRSNIKEEIRLLARY
+495 IRSNIKKEIRLLTGY
-510 DKDMQRAI
+510 DRDMQRAI
-518 TAHPEGMK
+518 VMEQKYTKEVTFAYLEMIGIK
-526 DTLATVYVL
+526 RGKRERGRYKALIDVL
-535 LHTFQNH
+535 KTMGIN
-542 GESLVGGFYI
+542 LV
-552 LRQHFFLIGV
+552 
-562 GKVKDG
+562 
-568 VRVFLT
+568 
-574 QLQFLLPLD
+574 
-583 GGGEIA
+583 IA
-589 LFITCLGSYVT
+589 

>member
-67 KDELEKMFGW
+67 RDELEKMFGW

-109 RDNPGVLMEK
+109 RDNPEVLMEK

-213 IRGGKNDLFNQ
+213 IRGGRNDLFNQ

-236 LGLIPKYYGSWVMSD
+236 LRLIPKYYGSWVMSD
-251 TDKVGITFYPVD
+251 TDKVTKNDAKEIFREMAEK
-263 LCPGGMTIS
+263 GGEPEDIAKR
-272 THILIFEG
+272 EG
-280 AGNILFRG
+280 
-288 STRFTLLDTESKYN
+288 
-302 TVTDFRRMD
+302 M
-311 FGLSRKCFD
+311 
-320 EAGFGTFVKRIGR
+320 
-333 LIDKPSLIVCWK
+333 LIVSDTGK
-345 DINGDDD
+345 VLEVIEKVLAANEKAVNQYKGGDVKVF
-352 GPGKSGYAERF
+352 GFLMGQCNKELR
-363 RRLLVAEGVDPGLF
+363 
-377 TVTYYGATDNK
+377 GAATPK
-388 STNSYRD
+388 
-395 VEQILLC
+395 V
-402 GDWNLPN
+402 
-409 TESAKIRRAYG
+409 
-420 TSTDPHSQKD
+420 
-430 WYFSQLITRIGI
+430 
-442 RKHIEGEVYT
+442 V
-452 VWHTDDF
+452 
-459 DERFIE
+459 
-465 RMDAYFNENR
+465 
-475 VIGKA
+475 
-480 SVSHNDWEKRLDGMK
+480 
-495 IRSNIKEEIRLLARY
+495 KEELEKKL
-510 DKDMQRAI
+510 K
-518 TAHPEGMK
+518 
-526 DTLATVYVL
+526 
-535 LHTFQNH
+535 
-542 GESLVGGFYI
+542 SL
-552 LRQHFFLIGV
+552 
-562 GKVKDG
+562 
-568 VRVFLT
+568 
-574 QLQFLLPLD
+574 
-583 GGGEIA
+583 
-589 LFITCLGSYVT
+589 

>member
-495 IRSNIKEEIRLLARY
+495 CRSNIKEEIRLLARY

-518 TAHPEGMK
+518 TMDSEYTKEVTFCYLEMIGIKRGKRERGRYKALI
-526 DTLATVYVL
+526 DVL
-535 LHTFQNH
+535 KTMGIN
-542 GESLVGGFYI
+542 LV
-552 LRQHFFLIGV
+552 
-562 GKVKDG
+562 
-568 VRVFLT
+568 
-574 QLQFLLPLD
+574 
-583 GGGEIA
+583 IA
-589 LFITCLGSYVT
+589 

>member
-1 MRELFDITPH
+1 MRELFDIIPH

-30 GRGGYIVSSGMGS
+30 ESGGYIVSSGMGS

-56 HDEGILYCVDT
+56 HSEGILYCVDT
-67 KDELEKMFGW
+67 RDELEKMFGW

-109 RDNPGVLMEK
+109 RDNPEVLMEK

-135 HFLIYKPQKEVA
+135 HFLIYKPGKEVD

-153 RTLMGRDD
+153 RALMGRDD

-171 PTFINPFVEFD
+171 PTFISPFVEFD

-236 LGLIPKYYGSWVMSD
+236 LGLIPKYYGSWMMSD

-263 LCPGGMTIS
+263 LCPEGMTIS
-272 THILIFEG
+272 THVLIFEG

-302 TVTDFRRMD
+302 TVTEFRKMD
-311 FGLSRKCFD
+311 FGLSRKYFD

-395 VEQILLC
+395 VEQIFLC

-420 TSTDPHSQKD
+420 TTTDPHSQKD

-452 VWHTDDF
+452 VWYTDDF

-475 VIGKA
+475 VVDRK
-480 SVSHNDWEKRLDGMK
+480 SVSHNDWEKRLEGMK
-495 IRSNIKEEIRLLARY
+495 IRSNLKDEIILLARY
-510 DKDMQRAI
+510 DKDMQKAI
-518 TAHPEGMK
+518 TMDDEYTKEVTFVYLEMIGIK
-526 DTLATVYVL
+526 RYVRERRKYDRLVETLSKLKIT
-535 LHTFQNH
+535 
-542 GESLVGGFYI
+542 LVI
-552 LRQHFFLIGV
+552 
-562 GKVKDG
+562 K
-568 VRVFLT
+568 
-574 QLQFLLPLD
+574 
-583 GGGEIA
+583 
-589 LFITCLGSYVT
+589 

>member
-67 KDELEKMFGW
+67 RDELEKMFGW

-109 RDNPGVLMEK
+109 RDNPEVLMEK

-213 IRGGKNDLFNQ
+213 IRGGRNDLFNQ

-236 LGLIPKYYGSWVMSD
+236 LGLIPKYYDSWVMSD
-251 TDKVGITFYPVD
+251 TDRVGITFYPVD
-263 LCPGGMTIS
+263 LCPEDMTIS
-272 THILIFEG
+272 MHVLIFEG

-302 TVTDFRRMD
+302 TVTEFKKMD

-320 EAGFGTFVKRIGR
+320 EAGFSIFVERIGK
-333 LIDKPSLIVCWK
+333 LIDKPTLIVCWK

-420 TSTDPHSQKD
+420 TTTDPHSQKD

-452 VWHTDDF
+452 VWYTDDF
-459 DERFIE
+459 DWRFIE

-480 SVSHNDWEKRLDGMK
+480 SVSHNDWEKRLEGMK
-495 IRSNIKEEIRLLARY
+495 IRSNLKDEIILLAKY
-510 DKDMQRAI
+510 DRDMQRAI
-518 TAHPEGMK
+518 TMDSEYTKEVTFVYLEEILGIKRSARERRYYRKLIEALGRLK
-526 DTLATVYVL
+526 ITLVI
-535 LHTFQNH
+535 Q
-542 GESLVGGFYI
+542 
-552 LRQHFFLIGV
+552 
-562 GKVKDG
+562 
-568 VRVFLT
+568 
-574 QLQFLLPLD
+574 
-583 GGGEIA
+583 
-589 LFITCLGSYVT
+589 